1 MFVAID
7 AMGGDHGPSVVIP
20 GALAGA
26 RRHGVSLY
34 LVGREQELEGILAG
48 MDTNGLTVE
57 IVDATQ
63 TIDMDDHPAQA
74 VRRRTDSSINVAL
87 RLVKDGKAQAMLSA
101 GNSGAVMAASL
112 MVLGRIKGI
121 DRPAITAGI
130 PNAKGG
136 FSFLVDIGAVTDP
149 KPVNMIQFAMM
160 GQVYAQAVV
169 GIENPSIGLVS
180 NGEEPGKGNALIQQV
195 HPLLNVTEG
204 LNFIGNVEGKDIPAG
219 TADVFVMDG
228 FTGNVILKTI
238 EGVATLLMDMLKQ
251 ELTAT
256 WPRKIAALMLKPA
269 FRTVAR
275 KLDYASIGGAPL
287 LGVDGAVIISHGRSS
302 AMAIENAIGV
312 AARTVEHD
320 LAGEISKRVSITL
333 EAVTETPET
342 PERSS

>member
-1 MFVAID
+1 MFVAVD
-7 AMGGDHGPSVVIP
+7 AMGGDHGPSVIVP

-34 LVGREQELEGILAG
+34 LVGRGEEIEGILVG
-48 MDTNGLTVE
+48 QNTSDLTVE

-74 VRRRTDSSINVAL
+74 VRRKTDSSINVAL

-130 PNAKGG
+130 PNAKAG

-149 KPVNMIQFAMM
+149 KPINMVQFAMM

-169 GIENPSIGLVS
+169 GIANPTIGLVS
-180 NGEEPGKGNALIQQV
+180 NGEESTKGNALIQQV
-195 HPLLNVTEG
+195 HPILNATEG

-228 FTGNVILKTI
+228 FTGNVILKTV
-238 EGVATLLMDMLKQ
+238 EGVATLLMDMLRQ
-251 ELTAT
+251 ELTAS
-256 WPRKIAALMLKPA
+256 WPRKLAALMLKPA
-269 FRTVAR
+269 FRSVGK

-302 AMAIENAIGV
+302 ATAIENAIG
-312 AARTVEHD
+312 AATRTVEHD
-320 LAGEISKRVSITL
+320 LAGEISKRVSVTL
-333 EAVTETPET
+333 EAAAGT
-342 PERSS
+342 SSES